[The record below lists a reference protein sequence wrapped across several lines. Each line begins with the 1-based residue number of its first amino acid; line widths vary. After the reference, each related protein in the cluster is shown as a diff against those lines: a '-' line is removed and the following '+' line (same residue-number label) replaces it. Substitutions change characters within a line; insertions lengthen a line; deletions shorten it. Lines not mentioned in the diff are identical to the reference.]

1 MPHQARQAALPPAG
15 SPHTMRNF
23 ILKRLLAAVP
33 TILGISIVIFLIMH
47 LIPGDTISAQIGTQY
62 KLTDAQAQAMRE
74 YYGLDKSLPEQYL
87 NWLGN
92 ALRGNLGLSVRAG
105 TPVLSEILGRL
116 PLTFELTILAML
128 IALLIG
134 LPIGVLS
141 AVKRDSLID
150 LFGRLLA
157 LIGMSLPNFW
167 MGTLI
172 IFVLSVYFGILP
184 NSGNYVDLTVDPR
197 SNLAQMIYPAL
208 TLGFAFSA
216 AVMRTVRSSLLEELN
231 KEYAKTARAKGNVE
245 RRVIFLHCLRNTLI
259 PIITLVGF
267 QMGYLFGGAVIIEEV
282 FAMPGMGRLLLSA
295 ISQRDYALAQ
305 GTIVFIAVIFVL
317 VNLLTDVAY
326 AFVNPRIRY
335 E

>member
-1 MPHQARQAALPPAG
+1 MG
-15 SPHTMRNF
+15 KF
-23 ILKRLLAAVP
+23 IFNRLLVAIP

-47 LIPGDTISAQIGTQY
+47 LIPGDTISAMIGTQF
-62 KLTDAQAQAMRE
+62 KLTDAQALSLRE

-87 NWLGN
+87 SWLWHALQGN
-92 ALRGNLGLSVRAG
+92 FGLSVRSG
-105 TPVLSEILGRL
+105 TPVLNEILSRF
-116 PLTFELTILAML
+116 PLTFELTILAMV
-128 IALLIG
+128 IALIIG

-150 LFGRLLA
+150 FFGRFLA

-167 MGTLI
+167 MGTII

-184 NSGNYVDLTVDPR
+184 NSGSYVEFKDDPIG
-197 SNLAQMIYPAL
+197 NLSQMIYPAI

-216 AVMRTVRSSLLEELN
+216 AVMRTVRSSLLEEFN
-231 KEYAKTARAKGNVE
+231 KDYAQTARAKGNPE
-245 RRVIFLHCLRNTLI
+245 WRVIFIHCLRNTLI

-282 FAMPGMGRLLLSA
+282 FAMPGMGRLLLEA

-305 GTIVFIAVIFVL
+305 GTIVFIAVLFVL
-317 VNLLTDVAY
+317 VNLLTDIAY
-326 AFVNPRIRY
+326 AYVNPRIRY
-335 E
+335 D

>member
-1 MPHQARQAALPPAG
+1 
-15 SPHTMRNF
+15 MRNF
-23 ILKRLLAAVP
+23 ILKRLLAAIP

-62 KLTDAQAQAMRE
+62 KLTEAQAQSMRE
-74 YYGLDKSLPEQYL
+74 YYGLDKTLPEQYL
-87 NWLGN
+87 GWLGN
-92 ALRGNLGLSVRAG
+92 ALQGNFGLSVRAG
-105 TPVLSEILGRL
+105 TPVLTEILSRF
-116 PLTFELTILAML
+116 PLTFELTLLAMV
-128 IALLIG
+128 IALIIG
-134 LPIGVLS
+134 LPIGILS

-150 LFGRLLA
+150 LLGRLLA
-157 LIGMSLPNFW
+157 LVGMSLPNFW

-184 NSGNYVDLTVDPR
+184 NSGNYVDFSVNPI
-197 SNLAQMIYPAL
+197 SNLNQMIYPAL

-216 AVMRTVRSSLLEELN
+216 AVMRTVRSSLLEEIN
-231 KEYAKTARAKGNVE
+231 KEYAQTARAKGNPE
-245 RRVIFLHCLRNTLI
+245 QRVIFIHCLRNTLI

-282 FAMPGMGRLLLSA
+282 FAMPGMGRLLLTA

-317 VNLLTDVAY
+317 VNLLTDIAY

>member
-1 MPHQARQAALPPAG
+1 
-15 SPHTMRNF
+15 MRNYIF
-23 ILKRLLAAVP
+23 KRLLSAIP

-47 LIPGDTISAQIGTQY
+47 LIPGDTISAMIGTQY
-62 KLTDAQAQAMRE
+62 KLTDAQAQSLRA
-74 YYGLDKSLPEQYL
+74 YYGLDKSLPEQYI

-92 ALRGNLGLSVRAG
+92 ALQGNFGLSVRAG
-105 TPVLSEILGRL
+105 TPVLNEILSRF
-116 PLTFELTILAML
+116 PLTLEMTFLAMI
-128 IALLIG
+128 IALIIG
-134 LPIGVLS
+134 LPIGILS
-141 AVKRDSLID
+141 AVKRDSVLD

-184 NSGNYVDLTVDPR
+184 NSGDYVDFSVNPIK
-197 SNLAQMIYPAL
+197 NLQQMLFPAI

-216 AVMRTVRSSLLEELN
+216 AVMRTARSSLLEELN
-231 KEYAKTARAKGNVE
+231 KEYAQTARAKGNVE
-245 RRVIFLHCLRNTLI
+245 RDVILKHCLRNTLI
-259 PIITLVGF
+259 PLITLVGF
-267 QMGYLFGGAVIIEEV
+267 QMGYLFGGAVIVEEV
-282 FAMPGMGRLLLSA
+282 FAMPGMGRLLLDA

-317 VNLLTDVAY
+317 VNLLTDITY

-335 E
+335 D

>member
-1 MPHQARQAALPPAG
+1 MKKY
-15 SPHTMRNF
+15 
-23 ILKRLLAAVP
+23 ILKRLLVAIP

-47 LIPGDTISAQIGTQY
+47 LIPGDTISAMIGTQY
-62 KLTDAQAQAMRE
+62 KLTEAQAQALRA
-74 YYGLDKSLPEQYL
+74 YYGLDKSLPEQYI
-87 NWLGN
+87 NWLVN
-92 ALRGNLGLSVRAG
+92 ALQGNFGLSVRAG
-105 TPVLSEILGRL
+105 TPVLSEILGRF
-116 PLTFELTILAML
+116 PLTFELTILAMV

-134 LPIGVLS
+134 LPIGILS

-150 LFGRLLA
+150 LFGRVLA

-172 IFVLSVYFGILP
+172 IFVLSVYLGILP
-184 NSGNYVDLTVDPR
+184 NSGNYVEFSTNPLQ
-197 SNLAQMIYPAL
+197 NLSQMFYPAL

-216 AVMRTVRSSLLEELN
+216 AVMRTARSSLLEELN
-231 KEYAKTARAKGNVE
+231 KEYAQTARAKGNQE
-245 RRVIFLHCLRNTLI
+245 QRVILIHCLRNTLI

-267 QMGYLFGGAVIIEEV
+267 QMGYLFGGAVIVEEV
-282 FAMPGMGRLLLSA
+282 FAMPGMGRLLLTA